1 MRDCCIVRSVSLRLE
16 NERRLEPDQHI
27 RWDKSVAGKIAHSFS
42 PPFPWK
48 TSIHKVRPTRGTL
61 IAYGGEAPKEQHPSL
76 VLGHLQI
83 EQRKALP

>member
-42 PPFPWK
+42 PSFPWK
-48 TSIHKVRPTRGTL
+48 TSIHKVRPTRGTPK
-61 IAYGGEAPKEQHPSL
+61 APKEQHPSL